1 VRRRQQLK
9 KRRDYRG
16 NNSFMGVNA
25 VAVTTGRRDREA
37 NAARVEALPSLT
49 NVMKESTKAARRAMD
64 RGKPPSMPA
73 DVEKGD
79 QRKVRRPSRAGGNV
93 LMEPLNLEGGHIRT
107 RKCRRLIVDVSIET
121 VESTLQSLVG
131 GMRKLL
137 VFSQVHR
144 ARSGRPLDDWIG
156 GSCCL
161 FRRLE
166 WKLPLAEFSGL

>member
-79 QRKVRRPSRAGGNV
+79 QRKVRRPSRAGGKV
-93 LMEPLNLEGGHIRT
+93 LMEPLSWKEVTSGHTSVEGR
-107 RKCRRLIVDVSIET
+107 VS
-121 VESTLQSLVG
+121 SAACQSSWG
-131 GMRKLL
+131 SAKYSM
-137 VFSQVHR
+137 Q
-144 ARSGRPLDDWIG
+144 GREGRFDGWIG
-156 GSCCL
+156 RLVLLTSTTEVKVASC
-161 FRRLE
+161 
-166 WKLPLAEFSGL
+166 